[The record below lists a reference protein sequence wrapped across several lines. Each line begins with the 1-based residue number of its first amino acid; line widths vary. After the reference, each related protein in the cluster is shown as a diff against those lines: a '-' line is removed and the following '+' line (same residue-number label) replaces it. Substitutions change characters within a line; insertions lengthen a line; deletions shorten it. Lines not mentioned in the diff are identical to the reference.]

1 MRDPEYDRFGPWI
14 LEITEADPLP
24 PLFVPAMTRTE
35 EPLFC
40 VKIPRPM
47 DRRDLSPGMNMY
59 DYVVAL
65 YDDDFLVLER
75 VGTEVIQLSFS
86 YQDILAIRHAEDL
99 LDGNLHIYLAEKSYN
114 IPYSTVSAGLVEKQI
129 ELIRDRYQS
138 GTSYTDAGTEAP
150 LSAADT
156 ENLSFYFSGLLKKS
170 RSSHPNTRLLAVQ
183 TEIAVHTV
191 NDKFWRRLFYGA
203 IDKRLL
209 ESIHLYNGCELEIV
223 SRGRKWSYRWQVI
236 YGKETLYLP
245 LEKLK
250 AIQKSPEK
258 NNPGIESVEL
268 ETDGSS
274 HVFLF
279 VSGNPALREY
289 PGILNNG
296 VMESN

>member
-14 LEITEADPLP
+14 LEISEADPLP

-40 VKIPRPM
+40 IKIPRPM

-75 VGTEVIQLSFS
+75 VEAEVIQLIFS
-86 YQDILAIRHAEDL
+86 YRDILAIRHSEDL
-99 LDGNLHIYLAEKSYN
+99 LDGNLHIYLAKKSYN
-114 IPYSTVSAGLVEKQI
+114 IPYSTVSAVLVEKLT
-129 ELIRDRYQS
+129 ELIRDRYHS
-138 GTSYTDAGTEAP
+138 GTSYTDAGSEVPVST
-150 LSAADT
+150 ADT
-156 ENLSFYFSGLLKKS
+156 ENLSFYFNGLLKNS

-191 NDKFWRRLFYGA
+191 NDNFWRRLFYGA

-209 ESIHLYNGCELEIV
+209 ESMHLYNGCELEIV
-223 SRGRKWSYRWQVI
+223 SRGRKWGYRWQAI

-250 AIQKSPEK
+250 AMQKSPEK
-258 NNPGIESVEL
+258 NNQGIESVDL

-274 HVFLF
+274 HAFLF
-279 VSGNPALREY
+279 VSSNPILTDY
-289 PGILNNG
+289 PGILKKSI
-296 VMESN
+296 MKSD